1 MRTGSGSPRIPAGAL
16 VALALVLLVAGFLL
30 GRRSSP
36 PAPTPAVTSPAAAP
50 EAERAEVP
58 LGEPAA
64 TTTEATPAPE
74 TPPETLPAI
83 VLPAVPPETPPE
95 SAPRVTLNARAR
107 EDVARYFEEADA
119 IEARTKYW
127 TDPQALAKTILEQA
141 SSGSTAGFDELIR
154 AQSRARDDLARL
166 SVPAECAE
174 HHRRS
179 LAVMADG
186 LGLLERVRNA
196 LSSGELGGLDGLQ
209 EQARGLERE
218 ARAIDELGKAL
229 RQR

>member
-16 VALALVLLVAGFLL
+16 IALALVVLLAGFLL

-36 PAPTPAVTSPAAAP
+36 V
-50 EAERAEVP
+50 
-58 LGEPAA
+58 
-64 TTTEATPAPE
+64 ATPATPDPPPTQSVPPTEVPADEPAPQAPTGDASTPE
-74 TPPETLPAI
+74 PVPETLPAL
-83 VLPAVPPETPPE
+83 VVPTVAPPTAPA
-95 SAPRVTLNARAR
+95 ATLDVRGRA
-107 EDVARYFEEADA
+107 DVARYFEEADA

-127 TDPQALAKTILEQA
+127 SDPQALAKTILEQA
-141 SSGSTAGFDELIR
+141 SSGSTAGFDELLR
-154 AQSRARDDLARL
+154 AQRRARDELARL

-186 LGLLERVRNA
+186 LGLLERVKNA
-196 LSSGELGGLDGLQ
+196 LATGDLGGLDGLQ

-218 ARAIDELGKAL
+218 AKAIDELGKAL